1 MAVSNKGLILKE
13 YPKGLPN
20 ADKHFELVPR
30 TIDIKNF
37 NLGENEIVVKNIY
50 LSLDP
55 YVRFTLREPEPEYVS
70 VDTLLEKRVSI
81 GQVII
86 GVGVSEVVKTNNPNF
101 KVEDLVYGPV
111 GWEEY
116 SHIKSDFA
124 AIFSPINKESLKD
137 IPLSYYASLLK
148 MGGLT
153 PYASLISIGKPKK
166 GETIYVSAAAS
177 AIGLLVGQIAKIK
190 GLKVVGSAGSDEKVD
205 YLLNELKFDAA
216 FNYKKTDLNKAL
228 SEYCPNGIDIYYEN
242 VGGQTLETVLNHCNQ
257 FSRIVVCGMISQYN
271 LPFNEKYGVKNLEII
286 FLRSITMQ
294 GFIVSQYLGTDIQ
307 NEFEKDFTEWIK
319 AGKIVYREK
328 VIDGIENIAEGFV
341 NLFDG
346 RNIGRTIVKV
356 SDY

>member
-30 TIDIKNF
+30 TIDIKNL
-37 NLGENEIVVKNIY
+37 NLGENEIVVRNIY

-101 KVEDLVYGPV
+101 KVGDLVYGPV
-111 GWEEY
+111 GWEQY

-137 IPLSYYASLLK
+137 IPLSYYASLLR

-153 PYASLISIGKPKK
+153 PYASLVLGIK
-166 GETIYVSAAAS
+166 YW
-177 AIGLLVGQIAKIK
+177 LV
-190 GLKVVGSAGSDEKVD
+190 
-205 YLLNELKFDAA
+205 N
-216 FNYKKTDLNKAL
+216 
-228 SEYCPNGIDIYYEN
+228 
-242 VGGQTLETVLNHCNQ
+242 QTN
-257 FSRIVVCGMISQYN
+257 F
-271 LPFNEKYGVKNLEII
+271 
-286 FLRSITMQ
+286 RST
-294 GFIVSQYLGTDIQ
+294 S
-307 NEFEKDFTEWIK
+307 
-319 AGKIVYREK
+319 
-328 VIDGIENIAEGFV
+328 
-341 NLFDG
+341 
-346 RNIGRTIVKV
+346 
-356 SDY
+356 

>member
-1 MAVSNKGLILKE
+1 
-13 YPKGLPN
+13 
-20 ADKHFELVPR
+20 
-30 TIDIKNF
+30 
-37 NLGENEIVVKNIY
+37 
-50 LSLDP
+50 
-55 YVRFTLREPEPEYVS
+55 
-70 VDTLLEKRVSI
+70 
-81 GQVII
+81 
-86 GVGVSEVVKTNNPNF
+86 
-101 KVEDLVYGPV
+101 
-111 GWEEY
+111 
-116 SHIKSDFA
+116 
-124 AIFSPINKESLKD
+124 
-137 IPLSYYASLLK
+137 
-148 MGGLT
+148 
-153 PYASLISIGKPKK
+153 
-166 GETIYVSAAAS
+166 
-177 AIGLLVGQIAKIK
+177 
-190 GLKVVGSAGSDEKVD
+190 SAGSDEKVD